1 MAEGPLSKS
10 DSKQRR
16 IDVAA
21 VGNRKSPFAATLA
34 GEPRTEVRPLEPEE
48 QLPLFAIFRLSRTGR
63 LARFARPQAYE
74 LPAMRACVCQSP
86 GGRPVLPWSESG
98 RSRQLRP
105 CWQPASSQHRPQ
117 PHCYASKN
125 LGNADSEG
133 RGGGRLP
140 SQKGKPPDHD
150 IAWLFTSCE
159 PQVLLVLSCLGQAAD
174 VLALH
179 IHRHWQAWELGD
191 TTQVKFLT

>member
-74 LPAMRACVCQSP
+74 LPVPDMLAS
-86 GGRPVLPWSESG
+86 
-98 RSRQLRP
+98 LRHGLSIP
-105 CWQPASSQHRPQ
+105 RGTAGIALVGQVEAVAALLAAGLVPTSAPA
-117 PHCYASKN
+117 A
-125 LGNADSEG
+125 
-133 RGGGRLP
+133 
-140 SQKGKPPDHD
+140 
-150 IAWLFTSCE
+150 
-159 PQVLLVLSCLGQAAD
+159 LLY
-174 VLALH
+174 
-179 IHRHWQAWELGD
+179 
-191 TTQVKFLT
+191 

>member
-1 MAEGPLSKS
+1 MSKS

-34 GEPRTEVRPLEPEE
+34 GKPRTEVRPLEPEE

-86 GGRPVLPWSESG
+86 GGRPGLPWSG
-98 RSRQLRP
+98 RSRQLQP

-133 RGGGRLP
+133 EVAFKFLP
-140 SQKGKPPDHD
+140 QKCKPPE
-150 IAWLFTSCE
+150 IARLFPSCE
-159 PQVLLVLSCLGQAAD
+159 VQ
-174 VLALH
+174 
-179 IHRHWQAWELGD
+179 E
-191 TTQVKFLT
+191 